1 MFVNLILRILLYFA
15 GLTRLFVMCLK
26 CPTDSARFRFL
37 LLILAQL
44 FFWKLA
50 SPTNAYCIS
59 FNKFGCNFS

>member
-1 MFVNLILRILLYFA
+1 MFVNLVLRILLYFA
-15 GLTRLFVMCLK
+15 GLTGLFVMCLK
-26 CPTDSARFRFL
+26 CPTDSARFRFS

-50 SPTNAYCIS
+50 CATNAYCTS